1 MSHDRRKTVT
11 FDPEIYTGIQ
21 QYRADALKNANVNE
35 DELTFTKA
43 VNILCKKALE
53 NQK

>member
-11 FDPEIYTGIQ
+11 FEPEIYTAIQ
-21 QYRADALKNANVNE
+21 QYRANALKNANVNE

-43 VNILCKKALE
+43 VNILCKQALE
-53 NQK
+53 KKK